1 MDNKKEITLK
11 KEVLKDLKEI
21 MPRLEVSTAKILKA
35 QKNFVILITLNNPKL
50 FPKEI
55 VVKKISSKNFKIEYE
70 NLISNYQNGILV
82 PKILAY
88 RKPYI
93 IMERIEGLNLCDI
106 LNEDLE
112 NMMGNGS
119 YLTKK
124 EIFEKLAD
132 WLKYYHET
140 NIVAETG
147 DQILV
152 RNKGDLRLKNFIF
165 HEKEIY
171 GIDFENVHE
180 GIPENDIAEIIIS
193 IITTSPGD
201 IFQNESLEF
210 KLNLIYDFL
219 LRYLSVNTKFFISY
233 NKIIKAMHNYLRIVA
248 KRRHIDYVEEDLNKK
263 TKILLKK
270 IKSVF

>member
-1 MDNKKEITLK
+1 MENKKETTLK

-21 MPRLEVSTAKILKA
+21 IPKLEVSTVKLLKA
-35 QKNFVILITLNNPKL
+35 RKNFVILITLNNPKF

-55 VVKKISSKNFKIEYE
+55 VVKKISSKNFKIEVE
-70 NLISNYQNGILV
+70 NLTSNYQNGILV

-88 RKPYI
+88 KKPYI

-112 NMMGNGS
+112 NIIDNED
-119 YLTKK
+119 YLVKK
-124 EIFEKLAD
+124 GIFEKLAD
-132 WLKYYHET
+132 WLKGYHET
-140 NIVAETG
+140 NIVAENG

-152 RNKGDLRLKNFIF
+152 INKGDLRLKNFIF
-165 HEKEIY
+165 HEKKIY

-193 IITTSPGD
+193 IITTNPGD
-201 IFQNESLEF
+201 IFQSQLLEF

-219 LRYLSVNTKFFISY
+219 LRYLSANTKFFISY
-233 NKIIKAMHNYLRIVA
+233 NKLINAMYNYLRIVA
-248 KRRHIDYVEEDLNKK
+248 KRRHINYVEEDLNKK
-263 TKILLKK
+263 MKNLLKK